1 MTDQLKLSQT
11 ILLRIGSLGPLGYA
25 PASGTVTVA
34 VAGIPLCC
42 LARHYLPNLPYILAT
57 AAFIL
62 ISVWVHQVGDRILGT
77 KDSRRLVLDELAGF
91 FVAMIAVPLTW
102 QTVLLAFVIERAFD
116 IAKVF
121 PANLVERKLPGG
133 WGVVG
138 DDVVAG
144 LYALGLLHLAAT
156 LVPSLLGLA

>member
-1 MTDQLKLSQT
+1 M
-11 ILLRIGSLGPLGYA
+11 
-25 PASGTVTVA
+25 TVA
-34 VAGIPLCC
+34 VAGIPLCW
-42 LARHYLPNLPYILAT
+42 LARHYLSDGWYILAT

-62 ISVWVHQVGDRILGT
+62 LSVWVHQVGDRILGT
-77 KDSRRLVLDELAGF
+77 KDTRRLVLDELAGF

-116 IAKVF
+116 IVKVF
-121 PANLVERKLPGG
+121 PANLVERRLPGG

-144 LYALGLLHLAAT
+144 LYALALVHLACRLA
-156 LVPSLLGLA
+156 PSLVG